1 MTLAGFI
8 TGADIARLDNY
19 AFRKVMNALLTVEA
33 SIHSVSLTDLDLSSR
48 DNDPDKGID
57 AMVKWPA
64 DAPQEILQAGQNAVQ
79 YKSGKLP
86 SGVLGKEFQKQGVQ
100 EVLRSGGNY
109 IIFVGHDY
117 PQSSTK
123 KLLGDLTKLCQSQ
136 GFDPQKCRLIV
147 GGSIATWVSRHLA
160 VMMMPELRKNLPA
173 FTTIEEWR
181 SLPSLK
187 NPWKPDQ
194 ARADIIQRVREL
206 LRAVDKDPVIR
217 IEGPAGAGK
226 TRLALECV
234 IESGIAD
241 RTVYAPN
248 GDSENVERLLAAIRV
263 TPGACAIV
271 VVDECDRD
279 RQDVVKR
286 SAELAQGRLRLLC
299 VGPRDVLFDSS
310 ANFTHVF
317 QLPLLSEDKVRE
329 ALKAEMTNAPP
340 EIIEAAARLAGGYV
354 KLAFFVTT
362 CLLRKKHVLP
372 SEIGNIPDIRQFLN
386 QFMKEKSLKA
396 LRAVSLFARLGWED

>member
-1 MTLAGFI
+1 
-8 TGADIARLDNY
+8 
-19 AFRKVMNALLTVEA
+19 
-33 SIHSVSLTDLDLSSR
+33 
-48 DNDPDKGID
+48 
-57 AMVKWPA
+57 
-64 DAPQEILQAGQNAVQ
+64 
-79 YKSGKLP
+79 
-86 SGVLGKEFQKQGVQ
+86 
-100 EVLRSGGNY
+100 
-109 IIFVGHDY
+109 
-117 PQSSTK
+117 
-123 KLLGDLTKLCQSQ
+123 
-136 GFDPQKCRLIV
+136 
-147 GGSIATWVSRHLA
+147 
-160 VMMMPELRKNLPA
+160 MMMPELRKNLPA

-241 RTVYAPN
+241 RTVYEPN

-396 LRAVSLFARLGWED
+396 LRAVSLFARLGWEDELRSEARAVSNYLGIPFSEFQEGIQALLDQGVVLPRGRYLYVTPDLLAISSAAALWEIRGPDLINIVSELPGPGPRRELLKRLATMGQQLT